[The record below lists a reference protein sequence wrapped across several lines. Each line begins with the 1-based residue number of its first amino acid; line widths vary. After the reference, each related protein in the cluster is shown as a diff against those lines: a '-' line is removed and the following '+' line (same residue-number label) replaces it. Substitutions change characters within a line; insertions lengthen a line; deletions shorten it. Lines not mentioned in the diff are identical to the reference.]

1 MVKKSH
7 YLVEKLQSMQNKR
20 VKAHSSSDTL
30 LTEEEI
36 PEDVHV
42 SFEAA
47 HPVEDVLEAAE
58 TMEDVTE
65 GATEEETAPET
76 AGDISETETEEETA
90 PEAMEDVTEGAT
102 ETAGD
107 IPETETE
114 TAGDIPEMET
124 ETMEDVT
131 EGATGEETVP
141 EAMEDVSEE
150 TAPEAMVAGTEEE
163 VVPET
168 GSVDEAEVPVSNAQ
182 AVRDIFA
189 AVQTVLDALP
199 AAEDTSTLALAEI
212 KNSNVVFDKRA
223 LVERLPHFPLS
234 ELDKDLHNFHKYYMN
249 VQSDDADM
257 DVIEVE
263 VEKRVELYQALLKTV
278 AGNPDFLQL
287 VRLLFLF
294 SAKTFI
300 VACYAVSQ
308 GCAVKPCSRT
318 SIFRTRPAVGAD
330 VTEVFD
336 DYLNDYFQEGCTML
350 GLSDDFLATISDECV
365 SIYELQVLA
374 SNIHVDGNHGLSRPE

>member
-1 MVKKSH
+1 MVKKSQ

-36 PEDVHV
+36 PQEVHV

-47 HPVEDVLEAAE
+47 PSVKAATGEETVAE
-58 TMEDVTE
+58 TMEDVAEETATGE
-65 GATEEETAPET
+65 ETASETMEDVTVDDVTVDEATEEETAT
-76 AGDISETETEEETA
+76 AIMEDVSEEAVPEEETA
-90 PEAMEDVTEGAT
+90 
-102 ETAGD
+102 
-107 IPETETE
+107 
-114 TAGDIPEMET
+114 T

-131 EGATGEETVP
+131 EEETAT
-141 EAMEDVSEE
+141 ETMEDVTEEE
-150 TAPEAMVAGTEEE
+150 TATETMEDVTEEAVPDDETAPATMEDITEE
-163 VVPET
+163 V
-168 GSVDEAEVPVSNAQ
+168 GNVDEAEVPVSNAQ

-189 AVQTVLDALP
+189 VVQTVLDALP
-199 AAEDTSTLALAEI
+199 VAEDDSTLALAEI
-212 KNSNVVFDKRA
+212 KNNNVDFDKRA
-223 LVERLPHFPLS
+223 LVERLSHFPLS
-234 ELDKDLHNFHKYYMN
+234 ELDKDLNNFHKYYMN
-249 VQSDDADM
+249 VQSDDAEM
-257 DVIEVE
+257 NVMEVE

-278 AGNPDFLQL
+278 ARNPEFLHL

-350 GLSDDFLATISDECV
+350 GLRHDFLGTISDECV
-365 SIYELQVLA
+365 SIYELQVLV
-374 SNIHVDGNHGLSRPE
+374 SSSL

>member
-1 MVKKSH
+1 MVKKSQ

-36 PEDVHV
+36 PQEVHV

-47 HPVEDVLEAAE
+47 PSVEAATGEETVAE
-58 TMEDVTE
+58 TMEDVAEETATGE
-65 GATEEETAPET
+65 ETASETMEDVTVDEVTVDDVTVDEATEEETAT
-76 AGDISETETEEETA
+76 AIMEDVAEEAVPEEETA
-90 PEAMEDVTEGAT
+90 
-102 ETAGD
+102 
-107 IPETETE
+107 
-114 TAGDIPEMET
+114 T

-131 EGATGEETVP
+131 EEETATETMEDVTEEAVPDDETVP
-141 EAMEDVSEE
+141 ATMEDV
-150 TAPEAMVAGTEEE
+150 TEE
-163 VVPET
+163 V
-168 GSVDEAEVPVSNAQ
+168 GNVDEAEVPVSNAQ

-189 AVQTVLDALP
+189 VVQTVLDALP
-199 AAEDTSTLALAEI
+199 AAEDDSTLALAEI
-212 KNSNVVFDKRA
+212 KNSNVDFDKRA
-223 LVERLPHFPLS
+223 LVERLSHFPLS
-234 ELDKDLHNFHKYYMN
+234 ELDKDLNNFHKYYMN
-249 VQSDDADM
+249 VQSDDAEM
-257 DVIEVE
+257 NVMEVE

-278 AGNPDFLQL
+278 ARNPEFLHL

-350 GLSDDFLATISDECV
+350 GLRHDFLGTISDECV
-365 SIYELQVLA
+365 SIYELQVLV
-374 SNIHVDGNHGLSRPE
+374 SSSL